1 MAGADRTSG
10 GGQAGLI
17 SIDAIGA
24 CEPRAAL
31 EAELAPRAARASTAL
46 RYAPRP
52 MGTHSFQAPKGT
64 RDFYPA
70 DLAVRRHIEA
80 AWRSA
85 SIDCGFEEV
94 DGPTFEH
101 LELYTAKS
109 GEGIVKELFSFRR
122 AGGDNDYAL
131 RPEFTPTLARM
142 IAARAGSLPIPVKWF
157 AVPSMF
163 RAERQQR
170 GRLREFFQWNIDV
183 AGVEG
188 ASHDLDVIACGILA
202 LERLGL
208 TSRDVQVRISHRAAI
223 ARMLAALGVAPDR
236 TGDAMTLLDRRDKLK
251 PEEFAQRA
259 AELGLSAD
267 GIARFDTA
275 ARATQPLSAP
285 VADLAAKIGI
295 SADEFAALDELRVH
309 AARIGILDWCT
320 VDIGIVRGLAYYTG
334 TVFEFHEISGAERA
348 LAGGGRYDGLVELF
362 GGPKMPACGLGMGDV
377 VLANALHD
385 RKLLPADGATLLP
398 RPDVFVISAGGETA
412 EVELPKLVMSLRRAG
427 LHVRTSAKA
436 TRNVGKL
443 LGDAG
448 KARAR
453 FAVILGA
460 ELAEGHV
467 ALKDLD
473 LGTQR
478 TIALAE
484 AVTVLRGAPGA

>member
-1 MAGADRTSG
+1 
-10 GGQAGLI
+10 
-17 SIDAIGA
+17 
-24 CEPRAAL
+24 
-31 EAELAPRAARASTAL
+31 
-46 RYAPRP
+46 

-64 RDFYPA
+64 RDFYPS

-85 SIDCGFEEV
+85 SVDCGFDEI

-109 GEGIVKELFSFRR
+109 GEGIVNELFSFRR
-122 AGGDNDYAL
+122 AGGESDYAL

-142 IAARAGSLPIPVKWF
+142 IAARGGALPVPVKWF
-157 AVPSMF
+157 AIPSTF
-163 RAERQQR
+163 RAERPQR
-170 GRLREFFQWNIDV
+170 GRLREFFQWNIDI

-188 ASHDLDVIACGILA
+188 ASHDVDVIACGILA

-208 TSRDVQVRISHRAAI
+208 TPRDVQVRVSHRLAI
-223 ARMLAALGVAPDR
+223 ARMLSALGVAADK
-236 TGDAMTLLDRRDKLK
+236 TADAMTLLDRRDKLK
-251 PEEFAQRA
+251 PEEFAVRA
-259 AELGLSAD
+259 GALGLSVDAL
-267 GIARFDTA
+267 ARFDVA
-275 ARATQPLSAP
+275 ARATQPLAAP
-285 VADLAAKIGI
+285 LADLAAKIGI
-295 SADEFAALDELRVH
+295 SADEFAALDEVRAA
-309 AARIGILDWCT
+309 AARGGILEWMT
-320 VDIGIVRGLAYYTG
+320 VDVGIVRGLAYYTG

-377 VLANALHD
+377 VLANALRD
-385 RKLLPADGATLLP
+385 RKLLPDDGATLLP
-398 RPDVFVISAGGETA
+398 RPDVFVISAGGDA
-412 EVELPKLVMSLRRAG
+412 ADAALPALVMSLRRAG

-436 TRNVGKL
+436 TKNVGKL

-453 FAVILGA
+453 CALILGA
-460 ELAEGHV
+460 ELAEGNV

-478 TIALAE
+478 SVSLTE
-484 AVTVLRGAPGA
+484 AVAVLRGRPGA